1 MRVFVEQQKF
11 DMLWMRLLMGIILLG
26 SVIPI
31 ISTLSE
37 SSREQPAQVFTLVT
51 TICIVVALTVFML
64 FVVHLKT
71 RIDEQGVGYG
81 FYPFRRK
88 LRQTPWSE
96 IQNIQVREYSAIS
109 EFGGWGFKISW
120 FGRKGVSYTI
130 RGKHG
135 IQLELNSGKRILI
148 GTQKQSE
155 AEAVIHYYTTS
166 REVD

>member
-11 DMLWMRLLMGIILLG
+11 DMLWMRLLIGIILMG

-31 ISTLSE
+31 ITTFSE
-37 SSREQPAQVFTLVT
+37 SSKEQPAEVFTLVI
-51 TICIVVALTVFML
+51 TICIVVAMAVFLL
-64 FVVHLKT
+64 FIVHLKT
-71 RIDEQGVGYG
+71 RIDERGVGYG
-81 FYPFRRK
+81 FFPFKRK
-88 LRQTPWSE
+88 LRQIPWSE
-96 IQNIQVREYSAIS
+96 IQTVKVREYSAIS

-135 IQLELNSGKRILI
+135 IQLQLNSGKRVLI